1 MKYFVNHFLSFR
13 PKKTKSKQQ
22 QQQKKQNK
30 TNQLQNFSFDIK
42 HHSTLL
48 WLNEEDESKHL

>member
-22 QQQKKQNK
+22 QQQKKPK
-30 TNQLQNFSFDIK
+30 TNQLQYFSFDIK

-48 WLNEEDESKHL
+48 WLNEKDESKHL